1 MSNPPILPSSRP
13 EIRNGDHRDKP
24 PTTVGSTS
32 GHGPSFVAPFLG
44 AFAAVFVFAVVCGG
58 IYVWSTISPSHT
70 SSTSAAKSPLQN
82 VALWQE
88 GPVTEGSLAEPVKP
102 DISWWTQTFALPKL
116 TEQVSE
122 YLSGQGLKVDSIE
135 PVHYTDNAD
144 DVVLTYQ
151 VTVSV
156 PGELYRVPE
165 AQWMPN
171 NPDEARFAKILVL
184 NDGLPSGTYW
194 DTPHARVE
202 AAANVQRTTLFNVR
216 WNKASNA
223 VTADRLLPH
232 DLVNQEQISQ
242 YQAQTQQVQAALNQ
256 RIQQIDTQIQ
266 KETQA
271 LLAQV
276 PADPPKPTPQSAH
289 FGGDGSGEP
298 TKSAARI
305 GGGAAAGAAG
315 GALFGAAAGNAGMGA
330 GIGAGVGLLGGIIY
344 NAVSKSNDK
353 EKLQRQVADENA
365 EALDNWRAQIKSL
378 KQQRAQIEKEAP
390 VEREAALTNLAN
402 QIEANQGHLEASGT
416 APVNDAAPT
425 LAQPTGPTSAQPTGP
440 VQNP

>member
-1 MSNPPILPSSRP
+1 MSTPPFLPAPRTDL
-13 EIRNGDHRDKP
+13 RNGAKN
-24 PTTVGSTS
+24 GSAKDEPAMS
-32 GHGPSFVAPFLG
+32 PGKGPNFLAPFLG
-44 AFAAVFVFAVVCGG
+44 AFAAVFVLALVVGG
-58 IYVWSTISPSHT
+58 IYLGTRV
-70 SSTSAAKSPLQN
+70 AKGPTVRPANSPLQN

-102 DISWWTQTFALPKL
+102 DIGWWTQTFTLPKL
-116 TEQVSE
+116 NEQVSE

-135 PVHYTDNAD
+135 PVHYTDNPDAA
-144 DVVLTYQ
+144 VLTYQ

-171 NPDEARFAKILVL
+171 NPDEARFSKILVL
-184 NDGLPSGTYW
+184 NDGLPPGTYW
-194 DTPHARVE
+194 NTQNAKVE

-216 WNKASNA
+216 WNKASNT

-232 DLVNQEQISQ
+232 DLVNQEQVTQ
-242 YQAQTQQVQAALNQ
+242 YRAQTQQVMASLNE
-256 RIQQIDTQIQ
+256 RIQQIDVQVQ

-276 PADPPKPTPQSAH
+276 PPDPPKPTPQTAH

-330 GIGAGVGLLGGIIY
+330 GIGAGVGLLSGIIY

-353 EKLQRQVADENA
+353 EKLERQVADENA

-378 KQQRAQIEKEAP
+378 KQQRAQIAKEAP
-390 VEREAALTNLAN
+390 EEKETALNNLAN
-402 QIEANQGHLEASGT
+402 QIVANQGHLEAGGT
-416 APVNDAAPT
+416 TPVNPPEPNS
-425 LAQPTGPTSAQPTGP
+425 AQPSGPTSAQPTGP
-440 VQNP
+440 IQSP